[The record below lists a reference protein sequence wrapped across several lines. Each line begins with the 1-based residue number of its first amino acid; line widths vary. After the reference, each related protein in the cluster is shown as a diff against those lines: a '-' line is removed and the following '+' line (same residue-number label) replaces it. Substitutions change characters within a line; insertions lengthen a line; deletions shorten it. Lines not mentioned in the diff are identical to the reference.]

1 MRDDGDLANRLYDMA
16 LAAHAPDDERWQA
29 YIRTYARREVFVAV
43 FPRVMELTGT
53 PEGRRQARRY
63 LFDCHEDGLAPI
75 LTLTAALWRARPD
88 LAEAERRRADAL
100 CDLLAWF
107 EGGAVA
113 QTRAA
118 LKRLH

>member
-1 MRDDGDLANRLYDMA
+1 MDDMELAHRLYDMA
-16 LAAHAPDDERWQA
+16 LAARGDDDQSWQA
-29 YIRTYARREVFVAV
+29 YIRAYAGRDAFVTV

-53 PEGRRQARRY
+53 PGRRRQARRY
-63 LFDCHEDGLAPI
+63 LFDCYEDGLAPI

-88 LAEAERRRADAL
+88 LAETERRRADAL